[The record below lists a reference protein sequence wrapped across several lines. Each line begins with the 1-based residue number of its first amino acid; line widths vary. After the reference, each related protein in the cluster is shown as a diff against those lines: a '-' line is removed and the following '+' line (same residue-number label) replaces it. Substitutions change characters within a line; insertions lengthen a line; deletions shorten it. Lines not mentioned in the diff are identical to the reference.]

1 MVMPS
6 KKYGNG
12 SFTDQGPLRHRNS
25 RRSYICNFMKRK
37 LIPTN
42 RTSKPPQRFEPS
54 ASWTLG
60 DDSVKLKDKNLP
72 FSTTSAAAH
81 AAAAAASAGGSS
93 HSRSSLSHQN
103 LPKFFHSP
111 VKLIPLSFAS
121 LETPTSLTGS
131 WSTSNGRQKRA
142 LFHFLALKLSHIHTL
157 SLILSLSLSFSMTFT
172 QFHSPSSRSAWALF
186 ELSCP
191 YGQHLLHSLKWPN
204 TLVVYLYKAV
214 YSLFSLSLTLTHVT
228 LKNLQ

>member
-111 VKLIPLSFAS
+111 VKLILLSFAS

-131 WSTSNGRQKRA
+131 WSTSNGRQKKGP
-142 LFHFLALKLSHIHTL
+142 FSFPLSRTQTLTHTHYLTHSL
-157 SLILSLSLSFSMTFT
+157 SLSLSLSLSFSMTFT

-191 YGQHLLHSLKWPN
+191 YGQHQLRY
-204 TLVVYLYKAV
+204 TL
-214 YSLFSLSLTLTHVT
+214 SNGRTR
-228 LKNLQ
+228 